1 MTDDTSDSDSLM
13 QFVDEESANAMM
25 GGEAPVWRVLIIDDE
40 KDVHSATTFAL
51 RATEVMGRPLEFLQ
65 ATSAREAKEVLQQHD
80 DIAVVLLDVVMET
93 PNAGLDLVPLIRNE
107 LNIRDTRIILR
118 TGQPNQAPEIEV
130 IRDYDINDYKLKS
143 ELTQSRLFA
152 SLTTAIRS
160 YKQIKTIE
168 QSKKSLAMIVKSS
181 AELLTQKGIQDFAQ
195 GVILHLS
202 SLLSISPEGLICA
215 RRPDANDRNGTR
227 IIAAAGQ
234 FTGMI
239 DRPLCELAQQDAQ
252 NCLGE
257 CLDEKKNIYGKFG
270 IALYLGSEDRGDMAC
285 FVSSEAE
292 LTEVDEHLLEL
303 FCSNITI
310 CADNLELVTQLSEF
324 AYYDVLTGLPNRN
337 SVVDKI
343 NTLQKSG
350 EASSAVL
357 CLVDVDHFAEVNASL
372 GQDYGDA
379 LLKSIAKRLQ
389 IRFENPCVVSR
400 FAADTFAVL
409 GNENNLDEKALLS
422 VFDEPFDIDGQEQL
436 LSVSAGI
443 VHISDVEGDGD
454 EAVKDATIVLK
465 TAKNHH
471 RGQVLVFRDNMVKD
485 AQGRL
490 GMLRHLRSAFE
501 SGQLYL
507 EFQPKLRL
515 SDMAVTGFESLV
527 RWKDQD
533 GNDVAPDAFIPLAE
547 KSGLIVKMGAWIFK
561 ESMAALKYFHDSG
574 WGGCHMSVNLSVTQL
589 QHGDVIDTLKTA
601 VENAGV
607 NATQVNLEIT
617 ETQAVQD
624 FDTTLSV
631 LNDIKGL
638 GFSLSL
644 DDFGTG
650 YSSLNYL
657 QKMPL
662 DVLKLDKS
670 LIDSYN
676 SESGRNIVEMILQ
689 LAERLKLDVVA
700 EGVEKSEQI
709 DFLKSLNCS
718 QAQGFYYARPMSKEN
733 LVDWLKNNGGASI

>member
-1 MTDDTSDSDSLM
+1 MTDDTSDNDSLM
-13 QFVDEESANAMM
+13 QFVDEESANALK
-25 GGEAPVWRVLIIDDE
+25 GEEHVWRVLIIDDE

-51 RATEVMGRPLEFLQ
+51 RSTEVMGRPLEFLQ
-65 ATSAREAKEVLQQHD
+65 ATSAREAKEILQQHD

-93 PNAGLDLVPLIRNE
+93 PNAGLDLVPLIRDE

-168 QSKKSLAMIVKSS
+168 ASKKSLAMIVKSS
-181 AELLTQKGIQDFAQ
+181 AELLTQKGLQDFAQ

-202 SLLSISPEGLICA
+202 GLLSISPEGLICA
-215 RRPDANDRNGTR
+215 RRPDVNDRDSAR

-239 DRPLCELAQQDAQ
+239 DRPLCELAQEDAQ
-252 NCLGE
+252 NCLRE
-257 CLDEKKNIYGKFG
+257 CLDEKRNIYGKFG
-270 IALYLGSEDRGDMAC
+270 IALYLGSEERGDMAC

-310 CADNLELVTQLSEF
+310 CADNLELVTQLSEY

-337 SVVDKI
+337 SVVEKI
-343 NTLQKSG
+343 NSLQKNGDS
-350 EASSAVL
+350 ASAIL
-357 CLVDVDHFAEVNASL
+357 CLVDVDNFAEVNASL

-379 LLKSIAKRLQ
+379 LLKSIASRLKM
-389 IRFENPCVVSR
+389 RFEDPCLVSR
-400 FAADTFAVL
+400 FSADTFAVL
-409 GNENNLDEKALLS
+409 GNENTLSEQSLLA
-422 VFDEPFDIDGQEQL
+422 VFDEAFDIDGQEQL
-436 LSVSAGI
+436 LSVSAGM
-443 VHISDVEGDGD
+443 VHISEVEGDGN

-465 TAKNHH
+465 TAKNSH
-471 RGQVLVFRDNMVKD
+471 RGQVLVFRNNMIKE

-490 GMLRHLRSAFE
+490 GMLRHLRSSFDGGE
-501 SGQLYL
+501 LYL
-507 EFQPKLRL
+507 EYQPKLRL

-533 GNDVAPDAFIPLAE
+533 GNDVSPETFIPLAE
-547 KSGLIVKMGAWIFK
+547 KSGLIVKMGEWIFE
-561 ESMAALKYFHDSG
+561 ESMSALKYFHNAG
-574 WGGCHMSVNLSVTQL
+574 WKDCHMSVNLSVTQL
-589 QHGDVIDTLKTA
+589 QHGDIIEALKSA
-601 VENAGV
+601 VAKAGV
-607 NATQVNLEIT
+607 STSQVNLEIT
-617 ETQAVQD
+617 ESQAIKD
-624 FDTTLSV
+624 FDATLAI
-631 LNDIKGL
+631 LNELKAL

-676 SESGRNIVEMILQ
+676 SEGGKNVVEMIVQ
-689 LAERLKLDVVA
+689 LSSRLNLEVVA

-709 DFLKSLNCS
+709 EFLKGLNCG

-733 LVDWLKNNGGASI
+733 LVEWLQSRSAAL

>member
-1 MTDDTSDSDSLM
+1 MTDDTSDNDSLM
-13 QFVDEESANAMM
+13 QFVDEESANALM
-25 GGEAPVWRVLIIDDE
+25 GEEHVWRVLIIDDE

-51 RATEVMGRPLEFLQ
+51 RSTEVMGRPLEFLQ
-65 ATSAREAKEVLQQHD
+65 ATSAREAKEILQHHE

-160 YKQIKTIE
+160 YKQIKAIE
-168 QSKKSLAMIVKSS
+168 ASKKSLAMIVKSS
-181 AELLTQKGIQDFAQ
+181 AELLTQKGLQDFAQ
-195 GVILHLS
+195 GVIMHLS
-202 SLLSISPEGLICA
+202 GLLSISPEGLICA
-215 RRPDANDRNGTR
+215 RRPDTNDRDGAR

-252 NCLGE
+252 DCLNE
-257 CLDEKKNIYGKFG
+257 CLDEKRNIYGKFG
-270 IALYLGSEDRGDMAC
+270 IALYLGSEERGDMAC

-310 CADNLELVTQLSEF
+310 CADNLELVTQLSEY

-337 SVVDKI
+337 SVVEKI
-343 NTLQKSG
+343 NTLQKAG
-350 EASSAVL
+350 DASSAIL
-357 CLVDVDHFAEVNASL
+357 CLVDVDNFAEVNASL

-379 LLKSIAKRLQ
+379 LLKAIATRLKT
-389 IRFENPCVVSR
+389 RFENPCIVSR
-400 FAADTFAVL
+400 FSADTFAVL
-409 GNENNLDEKALLS
+409 GNENTLGEKSLLA
-422 VFDEPFDIDGQEQL
+422 VFNEPFDIDGQEQL
-436 LSVSAGI
+436 LSVSAGM
-443 VHISDVEGDGD
+443 VHISEVEGDGN

-465 TAKNHH
+465 TAKNSH
-471 RGQVLVFRDNMVKD
+471 RGQVLVFRNNMVKE

-490 GMLRHLRSAFE
+490 GMLRHLRTAFDGGE
-501 SGQLYL
+501 LYL

-527 RWKDQD
+527 RWKDQN
-533 GNDVAPDAFIPLAE
+533 GNEVPPETFIPLAE
-547 KSGLIVKMGAWIFK
+547 KSGLIVKMGYWIFD
-561 ESMAALKYFHDSG
+561 ESMAALKYFHNAG
-574 WGGCHMSVNLSVTQL
+574 WKDCHMSVNLSVTQL
-589 QHGDVIDTLKTA
+589 QHGDVIDALKSA
-601 VENAGV
+601 VEKAGV
-607 NATQVNLEIT
+607 SSSQVNLEIT
-617 ETQAVQD
+617 ESQAIKD
-624 FDTTLSV
+624 FDATLLL
-631 LNDIKGL
+631 LNELKAL

-676 SESGRNIVEMILQ
+676 SEGGRNVVEMIVQ
-689 LAERLKLDVVA
+689 LSSRLNLEVVA
-700 EGVEKSEQI
+700 EGVEQSEQI
-709 DFLKSLNCS
+709 EFLKSLNCG

-733 LVDWLKNNGGASI
+733 LVEWLQNRSTGL